1 LGNIWI
7 VASGSAGN
15 NQRFFVWNIFVRRLT
30 LHWLFVSMQRNNLFV
45 LFVAATEAPRENH
58 CLSWVLRF
66 ALVHTRNDRRVG
78 VVSAHL
84 IARLHL
90 CLGGLGVKPIMHI
103 GPVASFSSLSKKMTA

>member
-1 LGNIWI
+1 
-7 VASGSAGN
+7 
-15 NQRFFVWNIFVRRLT
+15 
-30 LHWLFVSMQRNNLFV
+30 MQRNNLFV

-78 VVSAHL
+78 VVSARL

-90 CLGGLGVKPIMHI
+90 CLGGLELSPSCILGQLLHSPL
-103 GPVASFSSLSKKMTA
+103 SLSLKK